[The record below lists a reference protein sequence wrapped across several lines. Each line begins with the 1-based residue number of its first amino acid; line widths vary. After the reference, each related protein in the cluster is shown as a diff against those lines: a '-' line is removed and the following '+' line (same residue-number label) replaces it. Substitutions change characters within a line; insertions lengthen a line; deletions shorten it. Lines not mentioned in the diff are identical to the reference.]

1 MVVLGACGDCDTAW
15 EREAS
20 ATKDLVGPVHAH
32 GVIGVVVLASAAGT
46 TSLQV
51 SGKTAR
57 DGFALAGVA
66 QENGICL
73 APKRFRW

>member
-15 EREAS
+15 ERGAS
-20 ATKDLVGPVHAH
+20 ATKDLVGPAHAY
-32 GVIGVVVLASAAGT
+32 GAIGVVVWVSAAGT
-46 TSLQV
+46 TSLQE
-51 SGKTAR
+51 SGKAAR

-66 QENGICL
+66 QENGIYL